1 MAEDKDKKK
10 APKAKALGQE
20 IATIQNSPDYVT
32 LSKVVP
38 NIDYILRKAGK
49 TEEVHEEIFSDSRV
63 KATIGTRKAG
73 VLGLNWDVEGGSE
86 EHRKFITGIIVDLK
100 PAKMIKSVFRAIPY
114 GWQPIE
120 VVWKVENGKF
130 VPSVFKQ
137 KPRRW
142 FNFDIDGNLCMR
154 KKGQIF
160 ECDPV
165 PDYRFLC
172 PVNEQSYESPY
183 GKALLSDL
191 YWPATFKKGGIRFW
205 MAFTDRFGMP
215 WAVAKH
221 PTGLTEE
228 DIDEV
233 LDMLSDLRQGGVG
246 ALEQGVELE
255 LTDNK
260 VSGSSDMF
268 ESLVKYFDND
278 IAITTLGGN
287 LTTSVGGGSL
297 AAAQVHNEVRK
308 DIRDEDS
315 RLVTETVNDLISW
328 VMELNFGE
336 VEEIPFFTLN
346 ADEEVSI
353 ERSTRDEN
361 LHKVGVRFNKR
372 YFERRYNLAEDEFE
386 VNNTEPAPNTPNAS
400 NEFAEG
406 PLGLDPQLQI
416 DNGAET
422 FTKTELQE
430 QANGMLKPVI
440 DLINNS
446 SDYSEAIKGLNSV
459 YPSMDSKALQEMI
472 SRAMLVS
479 ESLGRIEE
487 SETK

>member
-1 MAEDKDKKK
+1 MAEDKEKKK

-86 EHRKFITGIIVDLK
+86 EHRKFITDIITELK

-120 VVWKVENGKF
+120 VVWKEQNGK
-130 VPSVFKQ
+130 
-137 KPRRW
+137 
-142 FNFDIDGNLCMR
+142 L
-154 KKGQIF
+154 
-160 ECDPV
+160 ECNPV
-165 PDYRFLC
+165 PDYKFLC

-191 YWPATFKKGGIRFW
+191 YWPATFKKGGVRFW

-221 PTGLTEE
+221 PTGLTEDE
-228 DIDEV
+228 IDEV

-260 VSGSSDMF
+260 VSGSSDAF

-287 LTTSVGGGSL
+287 LTTSVEGGSL
-297 AAAQVHNEVRK
+297 ASAKVHNEVRK
-308 DIRDEDS
+308 DIRDEDA
-315 RLVTETVNDLISW
+315 RLVTETINDLIKW

-336 VEEIPFFTLN
+336 LEEIPFFTLD

-361 LHKVGVRFNKR
+361 LHKVGVRFNKS

-386 VNNTEPAPNTPNAS
+386 VDNTEPAPNTTNAS
-400 NEFAEG
+400 SEFAEG
-406 PLGLDPQLQI
+406 PFGIDPQRQI

-440 DLINNS
+440 DLINSS

-459 YPSMDSKALQEMI
+459 YPSMDI
-472 SRAMLVS
+472 SW
-479 ESLGRIEE
+479 
-487 SETK
+487 KN